1 MAGLLDN
8 VSPVCYVLDWLP
20 ASYLGPS
27 LVLQVECLDSM
38 PGPLVQHDDVTLLLT
53 MSEVLKQKGKDCHGG
68 VCSCPRW
75 MWLVLCVSSA
85 CRATAYLARLLLPS
99 PA

>member
-8 VSPVCYVLDWLP
+8 VSLVCYVLDWLP

-53 MSEVLKQKGKDCHGG
+53 MSEVLKQRRGLSWRSVFLSALD
-68 VCSCPRW
+68 VACPLR
-75 MWLVLCVSSA
+75 V
-85 CRATAYLARLLLPS
+85 
-99 PA
+99 